1 MSKNHSAENGTR
13 PASGKKND
21 SATQKKDPVSGQNM
35 KGDASVSDSKNCQIG
50 RAHV

>member
-13 PASGKKND
+13 PASGKKYD

-35 KGDASVSDSKNCQIG
+35 KGDASVSDSKNC
-50 RAHV
+50 R